1 MGGEGARGNWEGA
14 GRVHGVI
21 GRMQG
26 ATGRDGEGAWGN
38 CESAGGTGGM
48 QGVTGRE
55 GLDAGGNWE
64 DAQLSQEGAWGNGA
78 GAAGHSED
86 GERLPGSKGDREG
99 ARWPRAEAR
108 GARGAAAAGAG
119 GAERGGGG
127 AGTGP
132 GRAGAAEH
140 GAGARH
146 AGARGAGQGGGQR
159 GRAARRRPARRP
171 RLQPGGGRP
180 QVGAP
185 CPDPLPAAH
194 HPAEFR
200 QRVSSRGGRAEKAAL
215 ETGLFEAQ
223 EELGQLRARGQ
234 QLEAEGRALR
244 VAKEGLQG
252 EWGAR
257 HPIQPWS
264 RRFPAWFWG
273 GSLGHIT

>member
-1 MGGEGARGNWEGA
+1 
-14 GRVHGVI
+14 
-21 GRMQG
+21 
-26 ATGRDGEGAWGN
+26 
-38 CESAGGTGGM
+38 M